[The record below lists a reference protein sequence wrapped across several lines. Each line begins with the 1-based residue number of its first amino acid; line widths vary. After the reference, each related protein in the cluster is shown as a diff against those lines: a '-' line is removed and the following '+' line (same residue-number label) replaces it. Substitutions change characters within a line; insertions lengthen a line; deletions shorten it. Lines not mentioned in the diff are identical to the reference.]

1 MERAQKFDDLVAL
14 MDRLR
19 GEDGCPWDREQSYLT
34 LRCYLL
40 EECYE
45 VVDALD
51 RNDAGALC
59 EELGDLLFQIVFLS
73 RIATEDGTFSIADV
87 IGTISDKMIRRH
99 PHVFGQVAAETS
111 ADVLRNWNEIKRD
124 EKKALVAGS
133 TPSLLDGI
141 PRVLPALGKAQQLGR
156 RAASVGFDWDDTA
169 AVLKKV
175 DEEFAEL
182 RDALAEKNPEAVREE
197 LGDLL
202 FSLVMVA
209 RHEHLDAEAALEQTN
224 RKFIHRFNNIESELK
239 RRNIPIEQAGLP
251 LLEQLW
257 AEAKANG

>member
-1 MERAQKFDDLVAL
+1 MERTQNFEDLVGL

-19 GEDGCPWDREQSYLT
+19 GEEGCPWDREQTYLT

-51 RNDAGALC
+51 RTDASALC

-73 RIATEDGTFSIADV
+73 RIAKEDGSFTIADV

-99 PHVFGQVAAETS
+99 PHVFGEVVAETS
-111 ADVLRNWNEIKRD
+111 ADVLKNWDEIKRD
-124 EKKALVAGS
+124 EKKALDAGS
-133 TPSLLDGI
+133 TPSLLAGI

-156 RAASVGFDWDDTA
+156 RAASVGFDWNDTA
-169 AVLKKV
+169 AVLEKV

-182 RDALAEKNPEAVREE
+182 RDALAARNPEAVREE
-197 LGDLL
+197 FGDLL

-224 RKFIHRFNNIESELK
+224 RKFIQRFNWIENELK
-239 RRNIPIEQAGLP
+239 RRNILIEKAGLP

-257 AEAKANG
+257 AEAKTNG

>member
-1 MERAQKFDDLVAL
+1 MERTQNFSGLVDL

-19 GEDGCPWDREQSYLT
+19 GEDGCPWDREQTYRT

-51 RNDAGALC
+51 REDARALC

-73 RIATEDGTFSIADV
+73 RIAQEEGAFSIADV

-99 PHVFGQVAAETS
+99 PHVFAQATAETTQQ
-111 ADVLRNWNEIKRD
+111 VLENWEDIKRA
-124 EKKALVAGS
+124 EKRSAGS
-133 TPSLLDGI
+133 SPSVLDGI

-169 AVLKKV
+169 AVLEKV
-175 DEEFAEL
+175 KEEFDEL
-182 RDALAEKNPEAVREE
+182 QDAMEAQDPKAVREE
-197 LGDLL
+197 FGDLL
-202 FSLVMVA
+202 FSLVMLA
-209 RHEHLDAEAALEQTN
+209 RHQQLDAEEALEQTN
-224 RKFIHRFNNIESELK
+224 RKFIKRFNWIESELK
-239 RRNIPIEQAGLP
+239 RRDIPVQTAGLT
-251 LLEQLW
+251 LLDRLW
-257 AEAKANG
+257 TEAKTRG